1 MKKIFTLFAV
11 AAMALSASAQDYTI
25 SYTDGTVASSADMFD
40 ALNNQTWAPVDG
52 LTCGDIKMFLFHSD
66 AKTYSGGNTWNG
78 TDPADFNKKKPVK
91 FSNGAANAIVLPAGV
106 KIGKIEFIGYCNS
119 TGATS
124 WISTLGVAEGNTYK
138 ELYTNTGD
146 ESVAYMSK
154 DDCTA
159 GNALG
164 KITVDLSKNP
174 ASDVIYFKNGG
185 KQPAFFINLYKAA
198 DTPAE
203 PELPI
208 APAHTEGQEFSLT
221 GEFPQGEFGTI
232 KTPLTIDYTAKTLT
246 FNEFLGGNATLTF
259 SYEQRDP
266 NAELTPNETM
276 FYVNP
281 TSGVTEAGELSG
293 ATVYDLD
300 GLKNAAVVLKNNDV
314 NTIKLNAP
322 QLVGGTWTCM
332 KYMTGNKFE
341 FTVYLTSKNQQ
352 WVNDNWGEESAM
364 GYFRL
369 VANVPASATP
379 TAIEDILG
387 EDENAPVEY
396 YNLQGVRIS
405 EPAAGQV
412 VIRRQGS
419 KVAKIIVR

>member
-1 MKKIFTLFAV
+1 MLMKKVFTLFAV

-25 SYTDGTVASSADMFD
+25 TYTDGTPASSDAMFD

-52 LTCGDIKMFLFHSD
+52 LACGDIKMFLFHSD

-198 DTPAE
+198 DTP
-203 PELPI
+203 
-208 APAHTEGQEFSLT
+208 T
-221 GEFPQGEFGTI
+221 G
-232 KTPLTIDYTAKTLT
+232 ID
-246 FNEFLGGNATLTF
+246 
-259 SYEQRDP
+259 DI
-266 NAELTPNETM
+266 
-276 FYVNP
+276 V
-281 TSGVTEAGELSG
+281 SG
-293 ATVYDLD
+293 
-300 GLKNAAVVLKNNDV
+300 
-314 NTIKLNAP
+314 
-322 QLVGGTWTCM
+322 
-332 KYMTGNKFE
+332 
-341 FTVYLTSKNQQ
+341 
-352 WVNDNWGEESAM
+352 
-364 GYFRL
+364 
-369 VANVPASATP
+369 
-379 TAIEDILG
+379 
-387 EDENAPVEY
+387 DENAPVEY
-396 YNLQGVRIS
+396 YNLQGVRIN